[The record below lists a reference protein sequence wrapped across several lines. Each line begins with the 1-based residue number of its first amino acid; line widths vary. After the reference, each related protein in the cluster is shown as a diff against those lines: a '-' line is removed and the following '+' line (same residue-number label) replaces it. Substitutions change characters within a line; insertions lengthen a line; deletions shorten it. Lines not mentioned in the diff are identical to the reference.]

1 MIMNAILGKLK
12 RPFTLCLT
20 VAASFM
26 LVCVLSLPA
35 YSAMVWKAKINVEAV
50 GMSDTGA
57 AILGAAT
64 DATDGFENAY
74 EARALLS
81 GYLMAYF
88 RHPEWGQETQFFW
101 TDIRDTTLPKE
112 WSWIVQSRYRNRD
125 HIVSWEID
133 VPENLELYMM
143 DTVTGDVIDMR
154 AASTYTYRN
163 TSMAAREFVI
173 EATGEIGGQMP
184 QDTTPPETTITSAS
198 EGYTG
203 ATSFTFVYS
212 GSDDVSGASSLEYS
226 YSFDGGTWSP
236 FDMDTTVTLSP
247 SSIGSGEHI
256 FRVKAKDLAGN
267 EDPTP
272 AERTFTVDLTPPV
285 LLLSSVSPEQ
295 LWPPNRRMKNVT
307 FTGTITD
314 ALSGV
319 SSLTYAVVDE
329 YGEIG
334 TTGAVSTAG
343 GSFTFVVELMAMRH
357 GRDRDGRLYTISL
370 TGLDNAG
377 NSVTTSGDVLVPRD
391 RRGIKKDKKKHDKK
405 DAKKDKE
412 KDDDE
417 DDDEDD
423 DDKEDKVDEKDKED
437 KKSDKRHRDR
447 NRYRGR

>member
-12 RPFTLCLT
+12 RPLTLCLT

-50 GMSDTGA
+50 DMSDSGA

-88 RHPEWGQETQFFW
+88 RHPEWAQETQFFW
-101 TDIRDTTLPKE
+101 TDIRDTILPKE
-112 WSWIVQSRYRNRD
+112 WSWIVQSRYRNRV
-125 HIVSWEID
+125 HVVSWEID
-133 VPENLELYMM
+133 APVGLELYIM

-154 AASTYTYRN
+154 AVSSYTYTN
-163 TSMAAREFVI
+163 TSTAAREFVV
-173 EATGEIGGQMP
+173 EATGAIAEQVP
-184 QDTTPPETTITSAS
+184 ADTTPPETLITTAPS
-198 EGYTG
+198 GYLTG
-203 ATSFTFVYS
+203 PSFTFAYM
-212 GSDDVSGASSLEYS
+212 GSDDISGSSSLEYS
-226 YSFDGGTWSP
+226 YSFDGGTWST
-236 FDMDTTVTLSP
+236 FDMGTSVVISP
-247 SSIGSGEHI
+247 VAEGEHT

-267 EDPTP
+267 EDLTP
-272 AERTFTVDLTPPV
+272 AERTFTVDVTPPV

-319 SSLTYAVVDE
+319 SSLTYVVVDE

-334 TTGAVSTAG
+334 TTGAVSTAS
-343 GSFTFVVELMAMRH
+343 GSFTFVLELMAKRH
-357 GRDRDGRLYTISL
+357 GRDKDGRLYTISL
-370 TGLDNAG
+370 TGMDNAG
-377 NSVTTSGDVLVPRD
+377 NSVTTSGEVLVPHD
-391 RRGIKKDKKKHDKK
+391 RRHFKKLKKHKKDKDKK
-405 DAKKDKE
+405 DKDKEDDDEDKKDKE
-412 KDDDE
+412 KKLQRD
-417 DDDEDD
+417 
-423 DDKEDKVDEKDKED
+423 
-437 KKSDKRHRDR
+437 RHRSR
-447 NRYRGR
+447 HRGR